1 MPTYDYLCE
10 NGHRFEAFQSMKDE
24 ALKACVECGAGVK
37 RLIGPGAGFLFRGD
51 GFYITD
57 YRSKTYQDKA
67 KAEAG
72 GSGKSES
79 KAEKSEGSKAESG
92 KPATD
97 KAGARE
103 QSKSEK
109 PRAEKSSEKSSE
121 RSSEKSSS
129 KQADSSPKKPRG
141 SDT

>member
-1 MPTYDYLCE
+1 MVPTYDYLCKK
-10 NGHRFEAFQSMKDE
+10 GHRFEAFQSMKDE
-24 ALKACVECGAGVK
+24 PLEACVECGAGVK

-72 GSGKSES
+72 GSGKSEG
-79 KAEKSEGSKAESG
+79 KTEKSDAPKAESG
-92 KPATD
+92 KPAAD
-97 KAGARE
+97 KASTAG
-103 QSKSEK
+103 KSNTEK
-109 PRAEKSSEKSSE
+109 PRAEKSSDKSTSDKPADKSS
-121 RSSEKSSS
+121 
-129 KQADSSPKKPRG
+129 PHKKTRG

>member
-24 ALKACVECGAGVK
+24 PLKACVECGAGVK

-72 GSGKSES
+72 GSGKSEG

-97 KAGARE
+97 KAGAE
-103 QSKSEK
+103 KSKSEK
-109 PRAEKSSEKSSE
+109 PRAEKSSEKSSGKQAD
-121 RSSEKSSS
+121 KSSS
-129 KQADSSPKKPRG
+129 KKPRG

>member
-1 MPTYDYLCE
+1 MVPTYDYLCE

-24 ALKACVECGAGVK
+24 PFKTCVECGAGVK

-72 GSGKSES
+72 GSGKSEG
-79 KAEKSEGSKAESG
+79 KAEKSEGSKSESG

-97 KAGARE
+97 KAGASE
-103 QSKSEK
+103 KSKSEK
-109 PRAEKSSEKSSE
+109 PRAEKSGEK
-121 RSSEKSSS
+121 SSEKSSGN
-129 KQADSSPKKPRG
+129 QADKSSAKKPRG

>member
-24 ALKACVECGAGVK
+24 PLKACVECGAGVK

-79 KAEKSEGSKAESG
+79 KAEKSEGSKSESG
-92 KPATD
+92 KPAAD
-97 KAGARE
+97 KAGTAE
-103 QSKSEK
+103 KPKSEK
-109 PRAEKSSEKSSE
+109 PRAEKSSEKSS
-121 RSSEKSSS
+121 S
-129 KQADSSPKKPRG
+129 KQADKSSPKKPRG